1 MYPID
6 KSQSDMLCS
15 LPIQSGPPL
24 TSHVPASTP
33 NLSHG
38 ENGKGKKRNI
48 ESHAQFSSKRSKSV
62 AVSGSS
68 TVLQS
73 FLQRKATA
81 VGRTGEVPLE
91 SYGEVEGVVCNLRDM
106 SERLQALQRGVW

>member
-1 MYPID
+1 M
-6 KSQSDMLCS
+6 
-15 LPIQSGPPL
+15 
-24 TSHVPASTP
+24 PASTP
-33 NLSHG
+33 SLSHG

-62 AVSGSS
+62 AASGSS

-81 VGRTGEVPLE
+81 VGRTGEVPLGN
-91 SYGEVEGVVCNLRDM
+91 YGEVEGVVCNLRDM
-106 SERLQALQRGVW
+106 NKRLQALQRGVW